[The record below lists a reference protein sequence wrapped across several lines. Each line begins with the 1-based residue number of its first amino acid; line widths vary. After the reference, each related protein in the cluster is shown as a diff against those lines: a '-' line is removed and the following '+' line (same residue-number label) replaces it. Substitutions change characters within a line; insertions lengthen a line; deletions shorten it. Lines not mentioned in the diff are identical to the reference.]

1 MGSRGQGQSAARKFS
16 NENGA
21 LHNGCSRLID
31 GIHDIVGHMAMML
44 MQSGSTK
51 GKVILTSGVLQ
62 IEYT

>member
-1 MGSRGQGQSAARKFS
+1 MGSRGQEQSTARIFS

-44 MQSGSTK
+44 VQSGSPR
-51 GKVILTSGVLQ
+51 GR
-62 IEYT
+62 